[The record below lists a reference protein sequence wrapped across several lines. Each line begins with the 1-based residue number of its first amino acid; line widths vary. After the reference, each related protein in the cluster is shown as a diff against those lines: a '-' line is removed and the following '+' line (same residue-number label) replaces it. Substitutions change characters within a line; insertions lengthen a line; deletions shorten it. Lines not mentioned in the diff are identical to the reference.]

1 MRAPDGA
8 GTIAGRIRLR
18 SHQTACFALV
28 AFGFL
33 VAMVGTTLPT
43 PLYALLAERYAFGAF
58 TVNVI
63 IAIYAFAVIAGL
75 LVFGNLSD
83 EIGRKPVLVL
93 GLVLSGLSA
102 LIFLVA
108 DSVGAI
114 CAARVLSGLSA
125 GVFAG
130 TATAMLVDLAP
141 GGNARLASV
150 VAVIANLGGLGLGG
164 LLAGVLAENFDAP
177 LRLPFIVDLGLLVP
191 ATIGLLLAPETVE
204 PWPVSSQNA
213 EPERPGGGP
222 RCLHRRS
229 CRRVAGFAVMGRLRI
244 GDAGDSWSAA
254 RAHKPCAC
262 RVSRIRPHHGR
273 GCRPALRTPR
283 FRSARARIGLRPFAR
298 RRRTACPCLGS
309 RVPGDLDRVGRRG
322 RAGSGLG
329 ARRRARGHQPA
340 RAGTPA
346 RRDGIEF
353 LRRDVRRAV
362 TA

>member
-63 IAIYAFAVIAGL
+63 FAIYAFGVIAGL

-191 ATIGLLLAPETVE
+191 ATIGLLLAPETV
-204 PWPVSSQNA
+204 A
-213 EPERPGGGP
+213 PGPSRLRMQSLSVPAAVRGVFIGGAAVG
-222 RCLHRRS
+222 
-229 CRRVAGFAVMGRLRI
+229 VAGFAVMGRLRI

-262 RVSRIRPHHGR
+262 RISRIRPHHGR
-273 GCRPALRTPR
+273 GCRPALQTPR
-283 FRSARARIGLRPFAR
+283 SDQHALA
-298 RRRTACPCLGS
+298 
-309 RVPGDLDRVGRRG
+309 
-322 RAGSGLG
+322 SGC
-329 ARRRARGHQPA
+329 
-340 RAGTPA
+340 
-346 RRDGIEF
+346 
-353 LRRDVRRAV
+353 
-362 TA
+362 

>member
-63 IAIYAFAVIAGL
+63 FAIYAFGVIAGL

-262 RVSRIRPHHGR
+262 RG
-273 GCRPALRTPR
+273 
-283 FRSARARIGLRPFAR
+283 
-298 RRRTACPCLGS
+298 
-309 RVPGDLDRVGRRG
+309 
-322 RAGSGLG
+322 
-329 ARRRARGHQPA
+329 
-340 RAGTPA
+340 
-346 RRDGIEF
+346 
-353 LRRDVRRAV
+353 
-362 TA
+362 